1 MFLYQNQIS
10 NLAFG
15 CHTLI
20 KSLKFR
26 ILNLGNF
33 ENFEIFPNHKNLNDI
48 IMISCIY
55 QELNQEANRG
65 SDNGGNKIHFYLIL
79 WRFNF

>member
-1 MFLYQNQIS
+1 MMNIGGRVYAHMFLYQNQIS

-33 ENFEIFPNHKNLNDI
+33 ENFEILVKENLI
-48 IMISCIY
+48 IRNSMTS
-55 QELNQEANRG
+55 
-65 SDNGGNKIHFYLIL
+65 S
-79 WRFNF
+79 

>member
-1 MFLYQNQIS
+1 MNIGGRVYAHMFLYQNQIS

-33 ENFEIFPNHKNLNDI
+33 RKFQNSCQGKPNHKNCI
-48 IMISCIY
+48 IIISSKLMHLPRI
-55 QELNQEANRG
+55 EPG
-65 SDNGGNKIHFYLIL
+65 SKPWF
-79 WRFNF
+79 R